1 MTRWGAEGGKEK
13 AWDDCALEIMSQPP
27 YSEYNTADK
36 KRSGDDENFDE
47 VEQLVLHE
55 INRKWTDL
63 EKSTTEATAKE
74 QERKRAEKE
83 AGEAARQQAHNTS
96 LRRKAKKSRKRG
108 RHSHVGSSS
117 DVGAAERA
125 EADAEI
131 GLTESSYEEG
141 HADPLE
147 NLGAFLNSEAKAKHR
162 RIDLEQQRFALE
174 ERRFEESKLD
184 AAAKQERRPVALVL

>member
-36 KRSGDDENFDE
+36 K
-47 VEQLVLHE
+47 
-55 INRKWTDL
+55 RKWTDL